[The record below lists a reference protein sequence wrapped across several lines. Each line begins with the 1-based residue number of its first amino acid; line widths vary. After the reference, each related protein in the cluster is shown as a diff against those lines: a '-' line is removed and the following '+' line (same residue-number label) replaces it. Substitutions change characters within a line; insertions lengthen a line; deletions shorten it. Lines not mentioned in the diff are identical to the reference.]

1 MRRRPPKSTRTDTLF
16 PYTTLSRSK
25 ADEGAREIDCGR
37 VAVGADARLVR
48 RGRGRREQRA
58 AGHGPPDSF
67 ADAHAHTE
75 RKLQP
80 VVAPGLRQAGDR
92 RMVTVPE
99 RRRDGQPVEL

>member
-16 PYTTLSRSK
+16 PYTTLSKGK

-37 VAVGADARLVR
+37 VAGGADARLVR

-58 AGHGPPDSF
+58 AGHGHPDSF
-67 ADAHAHTE
+67 ADAHAHPE

-80 VVAPGLRQAGDR
+80 VVPPRLRQGGDR
-92 RMVTVPE
+92 RMASVT
-99 RRRDGQPVEL
+99 QPSRYGKRV